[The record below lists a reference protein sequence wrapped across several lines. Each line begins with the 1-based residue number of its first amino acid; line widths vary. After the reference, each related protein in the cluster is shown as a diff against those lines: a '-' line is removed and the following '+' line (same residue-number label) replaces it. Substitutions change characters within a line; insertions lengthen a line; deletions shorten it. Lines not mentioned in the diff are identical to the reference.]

1 MSLERI
7 VALWLAMVILAA
19 LPSVSVLAVTTQ
31 AATSGW
37 QYGALTAMGIVL
49 GDLIF
54 ILIAVLGL
62 SFLIAWIGPFFV
74 VLKLLGAA
82 YLIWLG
88 WTLGRST
95 PQTFETKTGKPT
107 SKWSSFMTGFLLTL
121 GDQKATL
128 FYLGFFPAFVDL
140 SKLSMLDILV
150 LIAVTIVSVGG
161 VKLGYAVLADR
172 ARLLIGV
179 TLRQWMNR
187 IAGSLMIAV
196 GCYLVVQAIRIT

>member
-7 VALWLAMVILAA
+7 FALWLAMVILAA

-37 QYGALTAMGIVL
+37 QAGAFTAIGIVL

-54 ILIAVLGL
+54 ILIAILGL

-82 YLIWLG
+82 YLLWLG
-88 WTLGRST
+88 WTLWRST
-95 PQTFETKTGKPT
+95 PQPFETKTGTPT
-107 SKWSSFMTGFLLTL
+107 SKGSSFMTGLLLTL

-140 SKLSMLDILV
+140 SKLSMLDILI
-150 LIAVTIVSVGG
+150 LMSVTIVSVGG
-161 VKLGYAVLADR
+161 VKLGYAILADR

>member
-1 MSLERI
+1 
-7 VALWLAMVILAA
+7 
-19 LPSVSVLAVTTQ
+19 
-31 AATSGW
+31 
-37 QYGALTAMGIVL
+37 
-49 GDLIF
+49 
-54 ILIAVLGL
+54 
-62 SFLIAWIGPFFV
+62 
-74 VLKLLGAA
+74 
-82 YLIWLG
+82 
-88 WTLGRST
+88 
-95 PQTFETKTGKPT
+95 
-107 SKWSSFMTGFLLTL
+107 MTGFLLTL

-161 VKLGYAVLADR
+161 VKLGYAVLADG